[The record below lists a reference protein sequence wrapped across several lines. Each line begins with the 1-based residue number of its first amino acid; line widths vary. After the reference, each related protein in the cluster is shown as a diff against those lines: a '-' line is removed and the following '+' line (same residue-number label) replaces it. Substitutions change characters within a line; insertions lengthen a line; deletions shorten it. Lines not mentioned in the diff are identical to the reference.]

1 MRRWQYAKRG
11 LPMVLAA
18 SLLVATP
25 GMAADRMVLG
35 EYFTMLS

>member
-1 MRRWQYAKRG
+1 MRSWRNVKRG
-11 LPMVLAA
+11 LPGALAA
-18 SLLVATP
+18 SLLIATP